1 MAAIYF
7 TVKSEKKEVLIFLSD
22 LKNLLESESFDIT
35 RDIVLICS
43 NKPDD
48 KLHSTPYTLLDLEYE
63 TQDVIDRLKELTIK
77 EYSETKFDNDDSD
90 PPLLYVFGK
99 MINNKLVYIKLKIRN
114 NKRKCVICI
123 SFHYARDK
131 MDFPYA

>member
-1 MAAIYF
+1 MTERIDKQMFTRIYYQLI
-7 TVKSEKKEVLIFLSD
+7 VKIGFVRRGWSL
-22 LKNLLESESFDIT
+22 
-35 RDIVLICS
+35 
-43 NKPDD
+43 
-48 KLHSTPYTLLDLEYE
+48 
-63 TQDVIDRLKELTIK
+63 K